1 MANSSFL
8 KYAGSNDEAL
18 KKEAKKIL
26 ASVFENLSVDELN
39 SLYSKDDTK
48 NNPNVVASKLQHT
61 ILPFDQFEQPSSV
74 MAPATD
80 VATMEKYPGED
91 KIKIKVKKPIN
102 VVFQNTMTEPNSGIQ
117 EGAKVVDDKV
127 VISLDKSKRAS
138 EDVYDPL
145 ESAPPLDLSN
155 DESDN
160 IEGEDR
166 INQLLDIVKSN
177 SGGIMPNVVAIS
189 GQPLPTDRVLIKQ
202 DNIRSVEEDPEGFS
216 VVGMDNDIGS
226 MMMAPPTKK

>member
-1 MANSSFL
+1 
-8 KYAGSNDEAL
+8 
-18 KKEAKKIL
+18 
-26 ASVFENLSVDELN
+26 
-39 SLYSKDDTK
+39 
-48 NNPNVVASKLQHT
+48 
-61 ILPFDQFEQPSSV
+61 
-74 MAPATD
+74 
-80 VATMEKYPGED
+80 
-91 KIKIKVKKPIN
+91 
-102 VVFQNTMTEPNSGIQ
+102 MTEPNSGIQ